1 LKLLFEPSIS
11 SLNPSIVCMRGRG
24 MLKMIKNTMQICI
37 LFLICFY
44 PNWSYSQ
51 CQASL
56 SNDSGLSNYRDGQLP
71 TNMVQPKQDWR
82 YSLYENI
89 KKDNIDI
96 SAKVLGLLTVLLMF
110 FSFFANRKKILR
122 IGLAVYAAPMI
133 IYYISFEKM
142 QLTSLVIIIMLTLMM
157 FIWGTCFNFN
167 LKYSK
172 AIYTNLMT
180 WVLMGISLTISVL
193 YFKPLNAWNHVQQL
207 NLYLVS
213 NANEQLILFHVILL
227 LGGIVAMLVHYSFNQ
242 VIKPTLNDIS
252 PNKTHP
258 SLGVKT
264 VLFLLWVGTFL
275 YAKPLGVYLLT
286 IFFLGNIFREKEI
299 VDDMMV
305 GIKKYRLFFIFS
317 YVLMILFGCNAFIKS
332 QLAYDKVLVMAGIIA
347 LICLL
352 YFAVILIL
360 KKIFINRIDLLL
372 LMSVNPFFMLSFV
385 LFSSELVTTSLKNF
399 FYMSSI
405 VTVMA
410 LAFMV

>member
-1 LKLLFEPSIS
+1 
-11 SLNPSIVCMRGRG
+11 
-24 MLKMIKNTMQICI
+24 MIKNTMQICI

-172 AIYTNLMT
+172 AIYANLIT
-180 WVLMGISLTISVL
+180 WILIGISLIVPVIYIKS
-193 YFKPLNAWNHVQQL
+193 LNVWSHINQL
-207 NLYLVS
+207 NSYLVT
-213 NANEQLILFHVILL
+213 NANGPLMLFYVIIL
-227 LGGIVAMLVHYSFNQ
+227 LGGMVAMLVHYSFIQ
-242 VIKPTLNDIS
+242 VIKSAPNDLSQNSLSSI
-252 PNKTHP
+252 
-258 SLGVKT
+258 LGVKI

-275 YAKPLGVYLLT
+275 YAKPIGVYLST
-286 IFFLGNIFREKEI
+286 IFLLGNIFREKEI

-317 YVLMILFGCNAFIKS
+317 YVLMILFGSNFLIKS
-332 QLAYDKVLVMAGIIA
+332 QLAYDKILVITGIMA

-352 YFAVILIL
+352 YFVVILIL
-360 KKIFINRIDLLL
+360 KKILTNRIDLLH
-372 LMSVNPFFMLSFV
+372 LMSVNPFFMLSFI
-385 LFSSELVTTSLKNF
+385 LFNSDLVTTSLKNF
-399 FYMSSI
+399 FYISSI
-405 VTVMA
+405 ITVMA

>member
-1 LKLLFEPSIS
+1 
-11 SLNPSIVCMRGRG
+11 

-37 LFLICFY
+37 LFLICIY
-44 PNWSYSQ
+44 PNVSCSQ

-56 SNDSGLSNYRDGQLP
+56 SNDSGPSNYRDGQLP

-89 KKDNIDI
+89 KKDDIDI

-110 FSFFANRKKILR
+110 FGFFANRKKIFR
-122 IGLAVYAAPMI
+122 MSLAVYAAPMI
-133 IYYISFEKM
+133 FYYISFEKM
-142 QLTSLVIIIMLTLMM
+142 QLTSLVFIIMLTLMM

-167 LKYSK
+167 VKYSK
-172 AIYTNLMT
+172 AIYANLMI
-180 WVLMGISLTISVL
+180 WVLIGISLTASVL
-193 YFKPLNAWNHVQQL
+193 YIKSLNAWNHINQL
-207 NLYLVS
+207 NTYLVT
-213 NANEQLILFHVILL
+213 NANKQLILFYMIILF
-227 LGGIVAMLVHYSFNQ
+227 GGMVAMLIHYSFYQ
-242 VIKPTLNDIS
+242 VIKPTQNEIS
-252 PNKTHP
+252 QN
-258 SLGVKT
+258 SLHSIFGVKI
-264 VLFLLWVGTFL
+264 VLFLLWVGAFL

-317 YVLMILFGCNAFIKS
+317 YVLMILFGCNALIKS
-332 QLAYDKVLVMAGIIA
+332 QLAYDKVLVIAGLFA

-352 YFAVILIL
+352 YFAVILVL
-360 KKIFINRIDLLL
+360 KKIFTNRIDLML

-385 LFSSELVTTSLKNF
+385 LLSDGLVTTSLKSF

-405 VTVMA
+405 VTVIA